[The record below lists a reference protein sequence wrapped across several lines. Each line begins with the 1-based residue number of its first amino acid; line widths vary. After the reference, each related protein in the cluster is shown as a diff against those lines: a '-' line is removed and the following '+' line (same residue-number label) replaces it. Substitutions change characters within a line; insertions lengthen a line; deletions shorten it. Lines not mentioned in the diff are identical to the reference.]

1 MAMYIVQSAAC
12 RVMPAVFV
20 CFVVGD
26 RHKYADTDFNW
37 HAHWYSLSLS
47 CTGVHAHTYTHFLFF
62 LLFFLSLT
70 DQSTILNIIFQ
81 YCHQFVVDTKRTA

>member
-47 CTGVHAHTYTHFLFF
+47 LLHRCACTHIHTLSLFF
-62 LLFFLSLT
+62 FSL
-70 DQSTILNIIFQ
+70 
-81 YCHQFVVDTKRTA
+81 